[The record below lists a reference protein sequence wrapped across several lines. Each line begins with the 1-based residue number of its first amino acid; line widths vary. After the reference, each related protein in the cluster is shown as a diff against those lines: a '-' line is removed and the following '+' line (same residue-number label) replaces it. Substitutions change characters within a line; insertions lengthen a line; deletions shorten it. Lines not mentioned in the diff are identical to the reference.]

1 MRKLGSMLFFLLS
14 IVSLANVQAQSIVD
28 LTNAA
33 PWYFKEFNNANS
45 QWLQAKVPGTIHQD
59 LLAHQLIADPYLL
72 NNEQQ
77 AQWPAQ
83 KEWLYQTTILLT
95 PAMAAY
101 QQIELVFEGLDTDA
115 EISINGKVIASVNN
129 MFRVWKFNIRKQ
141 LKIGNNQLQ
150 VKFLSSEK
158 IAASAYEKLQP
169 KIPLDERIMV
179 RKAAYQFGWDWGPRL
194 VTAGIY
200 KNVYLH
206 CWDQLKIAHIQY
218 QQLQID
224 TAMAHL
230 NAKVCI
236 NSLVEQKISY
246 QIIDSITKQVYAS
259 SELKLMKGQQF
270 FNIPFSINKPKL
282 WWCNGLGAPNLLN
295 LTFILVNKNI
305 KTAANTRIGLRKI
318 ELIQQADQ
326 KGKSFYFKLNGVP
339 VFMKGANYIPQ
350 DNFIP
355 RVSSAQ
361 TKSLIQQ
368 AKAANFNMLRVW
380 GGGIY
385 ESDAFYN
392 ACDESGILVWQDFMF
407 ACGLVPG
414 DDAFANNVKQEI
426 ADQLIRLR
434 NHPCI
439 ALWCGNNEVA
449 EGWSNWGWQKQYHMN
464 AADSI
469 RIWSDYQKIFHQII
483 PSVIDSLSD
492 GIAYWPSS
500 PQFGWGR
507 KESLQF
513 GDIHYWGVWWGEE
526 PFEKY
531 QQKVGRFVSEYGF
544 QSFPSKSTLEKFTN
558 LNDRK
563 LNSSIMQAHQK
574 HPKGFQ
580 IIDQQMG
587 LYYQKPLDFNT
598 YTYTS
603 QVLQAE
609 GLKMAIEAHRSAM
622 PYCMGTLYWQFN
634 DCWPV
639 VSWSSSDYY
648 QDKKAAYYFV
658 KKCFATNML
667 AFKKQQDSLQVCL
680 VSDSLN
686 EMQVQFKFRV
696 MDFTGKK
703 ILETNQLF
711 KVAPQSATM
720 LLNKSIASIVSKHSL
735 QNLVAVASIQ
745 KVDGSI
751 IDQYYYFDTVKNLA
765 LKKDTIQLQQTR
777 QNNQVAIT
785 LLSPTLKKN
794 VQLATNISGEFS
806 DNYFDL
812 LPNQTQIIY
821 FKPAQLLPLESIPL
835 TTKFIYNKE
844 SKK

>member
-1 MRKLGSMLFFLLS
+1 MRKFGSMLFFLLS
-14 IVSLANVQAQSIVD
+14 IVSLANLRAQSIVD

-33 PWYFKEFNNANS
+33 PWYFKEANQADA

-59 LLAHQLIADPYLL
+59 LLAHQLMADPYLL

-115 EISINGKVIASVNN
+115 EIFINGKKVASVNN
-129 MFRVWKFNIRKQ
+129 MFRVWKFNVRHL
-141 LKIGNNQLQ
+141 LKTGDNDLQ
-150 VKFLSSEK
+150 IKFLASEQ

-194 VTAGIY
+194 ITAGIY

-206 CWDQLKIAHIQY
+206 CWDQLQIQHIQY

-224 TAMAHL
+224 TAMARL

-236 NSLVEQKISY
+236 NSLVEQEISY
-246 QIIDSITKQVYAS
+246 QIIDSVTKQVYVS
-259 SELKLMKGQQF
+259 SKLKVMKGQQF
-270 FNIPFSINKPKL
+270 FTIPFSINKPKL

-295 LTFILVNKNI
+295 LTFNLQHKNI
-305 KTAANTRIGLRKI
+305 KISENTRIGLRKI

-326 KGKSFYFKLNGVP
+326 KGKSFYFKLNGLP

-355 RVSSAQ
+355 RVGSAQ
-361 TKSLIQQ
+361 TKNLIQQ

-414 DDAFANNVKQEI
+414 GAAFANNVKQEI

-449 EGWSNWGWQKQYHMN
+449 EGWSNWGWQKQYQMN

-507 KESLQF
+507 KESLLF

-563 LNSSIMQAHQK
+563 LNSTTLQAHQK

-587 LYYQKPLDFNT
+587 LYYQKPLDFDT
-598 YTYTS
+598 YIYTS

-658 KKCFATNML
+658 KKCFAINML
-667 AFKKQQDSLQVCL
+667 AFKKQQDSLQVFL

-686 EMQVQFKFRV
+686 EMQVQFRFRV

-703 ILETNQLF
+703 ILETNQLL

-720 LLNKSIASIVSKHSL
+720 LLNKSMASIVYKRSL
-735 QNLVAVASIQ
+735 QNLVAVASIL

-751 IDQYYYFDTVKNLA
+751 IDQYFYFDTVKNLA
-765 LKKDTIQLQQTR
+765 LKKDTILLQQSK

-812 LPNQTQIIY
+812 MPNQTQVIY
-821 FKPAQLLPLESIPL
+821 FKPSQLLPLESIPL

>member
-14 IVSLANVQAQSIVD
+14 IVSSANAQSIVD

-33 PWYFKEFNNANS
+33 PWYFKEANKAES

-59 LLAHQLIADPYLL
+59 LLVHQLIADPYLL

-95 PAMAAY
+95 PAMLNY
-101 QQIELVFEGLDTDA
+101 SQIDLVFDGLDTDA
-115 EISINGKVIASVNN
+115 EIFINGKKIASVNN
-129 MFRVWKFNIRKQ
+129 MFRVWKFNVRSLLKTGDND
-141 LKIGNNQLQ
+141 LKI
-150 VKFLSSEK
+150 KFLASEQL
-158 IAASAYEKLQP
+158 AALAYEKLQP

-200 KNVYLH
+200 KKVYLH

-224 TAMAHL
+224 TAMARL

-236 NSLVEQKISY
+236 NSLVEQEISY
-246 QIIDSITKQVYAS
+246 QIIDSATKQVYAS
-259 SELKLMKGQQF
+259 SKLKVMKGQHF
-270 FNIPFSINKPKL
+270 FTIPFSINKPKL

-295 LTFILVNKNI
+295 LTFNLQHKNI
-305 KTAANTRIGLRKI
+305 KISENIRIGLRKI

-326 KGKSFYFKLNGVP
+326 KGKSFYFKLNGLP

-355 RVSSAQ
+355 RVSNAQ
-361 TKSLIQQ
+361 TKNLIQQ

-414 DDAFANNVKQEI
+414 DTAFANNVKQEI

-449 EGWSNWGWQKQYHMN
+449 EGWSNWGWQKQYQMN
-464 AADSI
+464 TADSI

-507 KESLQF
+507 KESLLF
-513 GDIHYWGVWWGEE
+513 GDIHYWGVWWGEQ

-563 LNSSIMQAHQK
+563 LNSSTLQAHQK

-587 LYYQKPLDFNT
+587 LYYQKPSEFDK

-648 QDKKAAYYFV
+648 QEKKAAYYFV
-658 KKCFATNML
+658 KKSFATNIL
-667 AFKKQQDSLQVCL
+667 TFKKQQDSLQVCL

-703 ILETNQLF
+703 ILETNQLL
-711 KVAPQSATM
+711 KVAPQSATV
-720 LLNKSIASIVSKHSL
+720 LLNKSIASIVSKYSL
-735 QNLVAVASIQ
+735 QNLVAVASIL
-745 KVDGSI
+745 KADGSI
-751 IDQYYYFDTVKNLA
+751 IDQYFYFDTVKNLA
-765 LKKDTIQLQQTR
+765 LKKDTILLQQSR

-785 LLSPTLKKN
+785 LLSTTLKKN

-812 LPNQTQIIY
+812 MPNQTQVIY
-821 FKPAQLLPLESIPL
+821 FKPSQLLSLESIPL